1 MKVDQAAREIHNHL
15 HTDEQFFGASPR
27 HINCCYFCYLY
38 EIILVSGLLNFNKI
52 ALYIIIYM
60 VDIMSEIY
68 TTVLTNRIISPECWG
83 GLVCSGKEVNNSLDL
98 LHSQQGS

>member
-1 MKVDQAAREIHNHL
+1 
-15 HTDEQFFGASPR
+15 
-27 HINCCYFCYLY
+27 
-38 EIILVSGLLNFNKI
+38 
-52 ALYIIIYM
+52 M